1 MNLTIN
7 TFPGFSFFF
16 PANTETTRRTVAQP
30 RVVEALSSLQQLQ
43 KGAILVIDPAAHA
56 QVLCLEGTLWITHDG
71 CIKDIVVEA
80 GEHYIA
86 SSSAR
91 MLVQALE
98 HSQLQLI

>member
-16 PANTETTRRTVAQP
+16 PENSKTTRLTVVRPRDAQ
-30 RVVEALSSLQQLQ
+30 ALSSLQQLQ
-43 KGAILVIDPAAHA
+43 KGAILEIDPAAHA

-71 CIKDIVVEA
+71 CVKDIVVEA

-98 HSQLQLI
+98 QSQLRLV